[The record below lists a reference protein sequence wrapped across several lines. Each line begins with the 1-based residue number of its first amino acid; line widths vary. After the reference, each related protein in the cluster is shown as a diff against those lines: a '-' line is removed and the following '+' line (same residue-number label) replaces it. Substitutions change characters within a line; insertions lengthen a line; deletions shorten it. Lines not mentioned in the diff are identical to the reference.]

1 MALYEKVLSF
11 IWLFLGVALCWM
23 SYRVGFGEAD
33 SPGSGF
39 IPFLT
44 GCWLVFLAS
53 IHLIKT
59 FFFLTSPNWRRGFW
73 EGVRWDKLVLVVAAL
88 FAYVSFLSVMG
99 YFVVT
104 FLFLF
109 FLGRILEPQRWRT
122 LLIVSS
128 LSVALS
134 YLVFGYWLK
143 CQFPI
148 GYFLEAFIF

>member
-23 SYRVGFGEAD
+23 SYRVGLGD
-33 SPGSGF
+33 VGSPGSGF

-44 GCWLVFLAS
+44 GCLLVFLAS
-53 IHLIKT
+53 LHLIHT
-59 FFFLTSPNWRRGFW
+59 FFFLTNPHRRKGFW

-88 FAYVSFLSVMG
+88 LAYIFLLPVMG
-99 YFVVT
+99 YFIVT
-104 FLFLF
+104 FLFLV
-109 FLGRILEPQRWRT
+109 FLGKILEPQSWRT
-122 LLIVSS
+122 LLIIST

-143 CQFPI
+143 CQFPM
-148 GYFLEAFIF
+148 GYLLDSGFF

>member
-1 MALYEKVLSF
+1 MALYEKVVSF

-23 SYRVGFGEAD
+23 SYRVGLGEAG

-44 GCWLVFLAS
+44 GCLLVFLAS
-53 IHLIKT
+53 LHLIHS
-59 FFFLTSPNWRRGFW
+59 FIFLTGPQRRSDFW
-73 EGVRWDKLVLVVAAL
+73 EGVRWDKLILVVAAL
-88 FAYVSFLSVMG
+88 FGYIFLLPVLG

-104 FLFLF
+104 FLFLV
-109 FLGRILEPQRWRT
+109 FLGKILEPQSWRT
-122 LLIVSS
+122 LLIIST

-143 CQFPI
+143 CQFPM
-148 GYFLEAFIF
+148 GYLLESVFF

>member
-1 MALYEKVLSF
+1 MALYEKILSF
-11 IWLFLGVALCWM
+11 IWLILGFGLCWL
-23 SYRVGFGEAD
+23 SYRVGLGEAS

-59 FFFLTSPNWRRGFW
+59 LFFLPGPNWRRAFW

-88 FAYVSFLSVMG
+88 FAYVSLLSVMG

>member
-23 SYRVGFGEAD
+23 SYRVGLGEAG

-39 IPFLT
+39 IPLLT
-44 GCWLVFLAS
+44 GCLLVFLATL
-53 IHLIKT
+53 HLIHT
-59 FFFLTSPNWRRGFW
+59 FFFLTSPQRRKGFW

-88 FAYVSFLSVMG
+88 FAYIFLLPVMG
-99 YFVVT
+99 YFIVT
-104 FLFLF
+104 FLFLV
-109 FLGRILEPQRWRT
+109 FLGKILEPQSWRT
-122 LLIVSS
+122 LLIIST

-143 CQFPI
+143 CQFPM
-148 GYFLEAFIF
+148 GYLGEWGLF